1 MEDKRPVER
10 MKASG
15 FEDLMVEATQLRNV
29 SERGFT
35 ATVNISQAR
44 LQILNAI
51 LMVALASGLVTYFMI
66 LPIAIEQQLW
76 WKLGVYTAAVI
87 AVFIITI
94 FRRIPNS
101 IRAVIL
107 IFLVYSVGLSTLLA
121 NGLSGSGRLFLMAM
135 PILAALLFKFRYS
148 MVTLAISVGTVIVMG
163 GLLDLGKIQII
174 ERVVGTSDHNTL
186 AWVWSTI
193 NFTLLTSTLTIAS
206 SYFLLRLEKNL
217 HKQRALVEDL
227 ERGRRTLENRIIA
240 RTHDLDRRLL
250 QIRTAADISRSIS
263 TQMDIVELLP
273 EICELIKERF
283 NLYYVGIFL
292 IEDRGKTTQSLK
304 NSEEQIEEVY
314 AVLAAGTDQAG
325 KEMLAAGHKLSVGGD
340 SMIGWAT
347 GHRQA
352 RIALDVGVEAVRFDN
367 PNLPKTRS
375 ELALPMLIQDEALG
389 AITIQSDQPEAF
401 DENDIVVLQGI
412 ADSLGSAI
420 VNARLFKRV
429 QENLNEIETLHRHYL
444 QSAWSGMVERQGEI
458 SHTYYSPNY
467 SGDDDNLRSI
477 EIPLVLRNQEIGN
490 LILEADI
497 TPGLSYTSWEPEE
510 LAMIQSI
517 ADQTTLALENARL
530 LQEAQRLASRE
541 AQINWIATQV
551 RSSINIEAVLQ
562 NTIQELGKTLGASR
576 TFIQIG
582 SEEDFTQAGNENSY
596 AVNRDNGY
604 PSDRLQQ
611 KTETED
617 QELTPFIL
625 ETETSQETGV
635 APSETSEFS
644 RPGSDT
650 PHQDPAPGDPTQTTR
665 TNQDDNTE
673 SPRDSGIIINLT
685 GSISPGDNGHHK
697 PILDNDP
704 GDEEA

>member
-273 EICELIKERF
+273 KICELIKERF

-367 PNLPKTRS
+367 PYLPKTRS

-673 SPRDSGIIINLT
+673 SPRDSGKFINLT

>member
-367 PNLPKTRS
+367 PYLPKTRS

-490 LILEADI
+490 LILETDI

-673 SPRDSGIIINLT
+673 SPRDSGKFINLT